1 MNAAATGASERY
13 RCARAGACRAAEVD
27 HRGRRV
33 GVGLEQPDSLCG
45 GCVLAVRRA
54 IAALPRDYAELEMI
68 LDVRSRAGEKVSGS
82 PELPVP
88 PRLDALV
95 AQANLDGEVSCWVE
109 PVAEALGV
117 DWDTTAMAASRPGPR
132 ISRAV
137 HLLEPHVG
145 LLLRLEPLDMLGW
158 SAGRLVPTTRTGLD
172 GALALLECHQ
182 RARLLCTGGS
192 GDVRLPVPCPSCEGA
207 LIRRNGLSHVACQSC
222 PRTWPEADY
231 ARLCVVLAQDYRAVA
246 G

>member
-1 MNAAATGASERY
+1 VSAASGALDRY

-33 GVGLEQPDSLCG
+33 GVGLEQPDTLCG

-54 IAALPRDYAELEMI
+54 VAALPRDYAELELI
-68 LDVRSRAGEKVSGS
+68 LDVRGRAGEKVSGS

-88 PRLDALV
+88 PRLDVLV
-95 AQANLDGEVSCWVE
+95 AQANLDAELSCWVE
-109 PVAEALGV
+109 PVAETLGV

-132 ISRAV
+132 ITRAAN
-137 HLLEPHVG
+137 LLEPHVG

-158 SAGRLVPTTRTGLD
+158 TAARLVPTTRTGLD
-172 GALALLECHQ
+172 GALALLQCHQ
-182 RARLLCTGGS
+182 RARLLSTGGS
-192 GDVRLPVPCPSCEGA
+192 GDVRLPVPCPSCEG
-207 LIRRNGLSHVACQSC
+207 LLVRRNGLSHVACQSC

-231 ARLCVVLAQDYRAVA
+231 ARLCAVLADDYRAVA